1 MPRKAGEQFD
11 IYERQAWKNTAHE
24 LGLWEQFV
32 SLRESLKNKGV
43 SGGSAWLQAA
53 RQLGWV
59 HHEDPRAGHMRGEE
73 CERCAQFGEGDQGV
87 RQDKI
92 FDEGHLKAVRREVGN
107 LKADPIDQGC
117 LAAIRG
123 NPKTAEDVV
132 AEHNAKAG
140 SYPAIPPS
148 SGRNMVMMP
157 KAMAEEK
164 PRQDIS
170 ADIEWVVENLAI
182 EGVTPKDAPTARAW
196 SLYSTAKVSQKGLEM
211 ILGHHSKM
219 MPTGKQLEQESGFG
233 DLGAKKLAEFESFLD
248 GEEHVGL
255 LGADALQLQ
264 SAENTSSE
272 RVVSETD
279 LETRR
284 RK

>member
-1 MPRKAGEQFD
+1 MARTPGEQF
-11 IYERQAWKNTAHE
+11 EFHEKQLWKKTARDLE
-24 LGLWEQFV
+24 IWEQFK

-59 HHEDPRAGHMRGEE
+59 HHEDPKPFGHMRGEE
-73 CERCAQFGEGDQGV
+73 CEVCAQFGEGDQGAKTSAKV
-87 RQDKI
+87 
-92 FDEGHLKAVRREVGN
+92 ETVGPQSIGTHERMGDV
-107 LKADPIDQGC
+107 KS
-117 LAAIRG
+117 
-123 NPKTAEDVV
+123 AEDVV
-132 AEHNAKAG
+132 AEHKDKAG

-157 KAMAEEK
+157 KEMAEEK

-211 ILGHHSKM
+211 ILAHHSKM

-233 DLGAKKLAEFESFLD
+233 DLGAKKLVEFESFLD
-248 GEEHVGL
+248 SQEHIGL

-264 SAENTSSE
+264 STENTASE

>member
-1 MPRKAGEQFD
+1 MPRKPGEQFD

-59 HHEDPRAGHMRGEE
+59 HHEDPKRFGHMRGEE
-73 CERCAQFGEGDQGV
+73 CERCAQFGEGDQGA
-87 RQDKI
+87 RIQ
-92 FDEGHLKAVRREVGN
+92 ERRDALPAKEE
-107 LKADPIDQGC
+107 
-117 LAAIRG
+117 
-123 NPKTAEDVV
+123 PKTAEGVA
-132 AEHNAKAG
+132 AEHKSNAG